1 MMDEKELLELEKKV
15 EEMKEMQL
23 EIDRKT
29 KDAAAYKK
37 SNEWLVSIIKC
48 SAISLAV
55 FLSVLVAIM
64 GLTIMY
70 VATEYFDYEQGITRE
85 YTREYTTETNSV
97 ESGGNGIM
105 FYKSNGNTNSVG
117 RR

>member
-37 SNEWLVSIIKC
+37 SNEWLVSIIKY
-48 SAISLAV
+48 SVISLAV
-55 FLSVLVAIM
+55 FLFVLVAIM
-64 GLTIMY
+64 GLTIMH
-70 VATEYFDYEQGITRE
+70 VTTEYFDYEQGITRE
-85 YTREYTTETNSV
+85 YTTETNSV
-97 ESGGNGIM
+97 ESGDNGIM
-105 FYKSNGNTNSVG
+105 FYKSNGNTNSVD

>member
-48 SAISLAV
+48 SVISLAV
-55 FLSVLVAIM
+55 FLSM
-64 GLTIMY
+64 GLTIMH
-70 VATEYFDYEQGITRE
+70 VTTEYFDYKQGI
-85 YTREYTTETNSV
+85 TREYTTETNSV
-97 ESGGNGIM
+97 ESGDNGIM
-105 FYKSNGNTNSVG
+105 FYKSNGNTNSVD

>member
-1 MMDEKELLELEKKV
+1 MDEKELLELEKKV

-29 KDAAAYKK
+29 KDVAAYKK

-48 SAISLAV
+48 SVISLAV

-64 GLTIMY
+64 GLTIMH
-70 VATEYFDYEQGITRE
+70 VTTEHFDYEQGI
-85 YTREYTTETNSV
+85 TREYTTETNSV
-97 ESGGNGIM
+97 ESGDNGIM
-105 FYKSNGNTNSVG
+105 FYKSNGNTNSVD

>member
-1 MMDEKELLELEKKV
+1 MDEKELLELEKKV

-48 SAISLAV
+48 SVISLAV

-64 GLTIMY
+64 GWLSCMLLLSILIMSK
-70 VATEYFDYEQGITRE
+70 VLPENILRKQILLNLVTMGLCSIKA
-85 YTREYTTETNSV
+85 
-97 ESGGNGIM
+97 
-105 FYKSNGNTNSVG
+105 NGNTNSVD